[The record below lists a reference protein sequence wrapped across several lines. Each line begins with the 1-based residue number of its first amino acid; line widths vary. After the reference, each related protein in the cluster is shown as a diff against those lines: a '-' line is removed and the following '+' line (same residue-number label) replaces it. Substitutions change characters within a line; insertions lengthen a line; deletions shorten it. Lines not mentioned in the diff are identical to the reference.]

1 MLMPDVIANK
11 RDGKELSENELAFVV
26 DGVCDGS
33 IRAEQLGAW
42 LMAVYNNSMSMEERI
57 TLTKLMRDSGE
68 VVDWQG
74 LTPLIV
80 DKHSTG
86 GVGDKVSLALA
97 PALAACSLKVPMI
110 AGRGLAHTGGTID
123 KLESIPGYTTSG
135 NERDIRRTIG
145 FAGCCIYSQS
155 TNIAPADSILYA
167 IRDVTATVPSIP
179 LITASIISK
188 KSAEGLSCLVLDI
201 KVGSAAF
208 MQSLEEARTLAKS
221 MIEVGEGV
229 GIEVRALLTRMENP
243 IGTHIGNAHEVLE
256 ILDILEGTGSWD
268 TISLIAMQGGHL
280 LQMAGLV
287 DTVEAGQMKIL
298 STFSDGSAKH
308 HWDLMCE
315 SQGVTKEVINQMRD
329 YLETGE
335 NKFTLHSNMD
345 GWVEDI
351 DAMEL
356 AKVLSELGAGRSEI
370 GQEID
375 HSVGAVIHAK
385 VGAQVSEGDMILAVE
400 HQNDELSE
408 EIMTRLESCIAVSS
422 SPISVPDRL
431 IEVIE

>member
-1 MLMPDVIANK
+1 MLMPDIIANK
-11 RDGKELSENELAFVV
+11 RDGKELSEDELAFVV

-42 LMAVYNNSMSMEERI
+42 LMAVYNNSMSMKERI
-57 TLTKLMRDSGE
+57 TLTELMRDSGE
-68 VVDWQG
+68 VIDWQG
-74 LTPLIV
+74 LTPIIV

-97 PALAACSLKVPMI
+97 PALAACGLKVPMI

-123 KLESIPGYTTSG
+123 KLESIPGYTTSA

-208 MQSLEEARTLAKS
+208 MQNLGEARALAKS

-229 GIEVRALLTRMENP
+229 GMEVRALLTRMENP
-243 IGTHIGNAHEVLE
+243 IGSHIGNAHEVLE
-256 ILDILEGTGSWD
+256 ILDILDGSGSWD

-280 LQMAGLV
+280 LQMAGIV

-298 STFSDGSAKH
+298 STLSDGSAKH

-315 SQGVTKEVINQMRD
+315 SQGVTNEVINQMRD
-329 YLETGE
+329 YLVTGE
-335 NKFTLHSNMD
+335 HRFTLHSNID

-356 AKVLSELGAGRSEI
+356 AKILSELGAGRSEL

-375 HSVGAVIHAK
+375 HSVGAVINAK
-385 VGAQVSEGDMILAVE
+385 VGTQVSEGDLILAVE
-400 HQNDELSE
+400 HPNDELSE
-408 EIMTRLESCIAVSS
+408 EIMTRLESCITVSAS
-422 SPISVPDRL
+422 QVSVPDRL
-431 IEVIE
+431 IEVIK